1 MVKYEV
7 VLVVCCSSVYH
18 FVIQYTPNVEYTN
31 HTLTYVG
38 LTDLLSSNTNFL
50 IQVNIFGLSFQ
61 IQKYGYLSS
70 PCLNNV
76 SYLTLLK
83 NVTGKL

>member
-1 MVKYEV
+1 M
-7 VLVVCCSSVYH
+7 
-18 FVIQYTPNVEYTN
+18 
-31 HTLTYVG
+31 YVG
-38 LTDLLSSNTNFL
+38 LIDLFSSNTNFL
-50 IQVNIFGLSFQ
+50 IIGLSFQ

-76 SYLTLLK
+76 NYLTLLK

>member
-1 MVKYEV
+1 M
-7 VLVVCCSSVYH
+7 
-18 FVIQYTPNVEYTN
+18 
-31 HTLTYVG
+31 YVG
-38 LTDLLSSNTNFL
+38 LTDLFSSNTNFL

-61 IQKYGYLSS
+61 IQKYSYLSS

>member
-1 MVKYEV
+1 M
-7 VLVVCCSSVYH
+7 
-18 FVIQYTPNVEYTN
+18 
-31 HTLTYVG
+31 YVG
-38 LTDLLSSNTNFL
+38 LTGLFSSNTNFL
-50 IQVNIFGLSFQ
+50 IQVKIFGLSFQ